1 MGIGRIS
8 NFGSGGSTDGNLSR
22 LSLSGGQQMSAM
34 WMFYASQNKA
44 IDKQMS
50 DR

>member
-8 NFGSGGSTDGNLSR
+8 NFGSGEGADANLPR
-22 LSLSGGQQMSAM
+22 LSLSGGQHLSAM
-34 WMFYASQNKA
+34 RMFHARQNKA
-44 IDKQMS
+44 IDKPMS

>member
-22 LSLSGGQQMSAM
+22 LSLSGGQHLSAM
-34 WMFYASQNKA
+34 RLFHARQNKA
-44 IDKQMS
+44 IDKPMS